1 MLIDGGMGYNMQAY
15 GGGAQYN
22 YAQQGYQQY
31 QQPGQAPPLPAG
43 APPAAPA
50 DTAAQQKAYEEYMAQ
65 INSNPAY
72 AEYYRKLM
80 ECVAPVVRTLTAQVL
95 PAEPGRCW
103 SARCAADARWRARAP
118 SSFVR
123 SAASATRSA
132 PRRQGRL
139 WSCAA
144 AESVIAMLLVIIAVA
159 AQRRQRPARRTW
171 PDREPC
177 CRRRPPAL
185 DRRPAPAALRQPR
198 RDLAH
203 VSGADGNGAP
213 RSAAR

>member
-1 MLIDGGMGYNMQAY
+1 MAEDLLAVVHEKWNEARMLIDGGMGYNMQAY

-31 QQPGQAPPLPAG
+31 QQPGQAPPLPSG

-80 ECVAPVVRTLTAQVL
+80 ECVESETCPLTAQVL

-103 SARCAADARWRARAP
+103 SARCAADARWRAGAATAQVRR
-118 SSFVR
+118 SSGE
-123 SAASATRSA
+123 
-132 PRRQGRL
+132 PR
-139 WSCAA
+139 
-144 AESVIAMLLVIIAVA
+144 
-159 AQRRQRPARRTW
+159 
-171 PDREPC
+171 
-177 CRRRPPAL
+177 
-185 DRRPAPAALRQPR
+185 
-198 RDLAH
+198 
-203 VSGADGNGAP
+203 
-213 RSAAR
+213 